1 MLKIGEVLP
10 MSKYSRTGH
19 DSSRCVLIEV
29 DCGAILGY
37 NGAMLLKGLIEYQS
51 LERMA
56 ELIGISPE
64 HARELIDTMNDS
76 SSKLLVET
84 SEASPVGERLTV
96 TAEGKKALESF
107 WKLYRD
113 FKLSLCGRAR
123 EEKTQ
128 SLSLQCACK

>member
-1 MLKIGEVLP
+1 
-10 MSKYSRTGH
+10 MSKYARIGH
-19 DSSRCVLIEV
+19 DSSCCILIEV

-37 NGAMLLKGLIEYQS
+37 NRAMLLKGLIEYQS
-51 LERMA
+51 LERTA
-56 ELIGISPE
+56 ELIGISLE

-84 SEASPVGERLTV
+84 SKESPVGEGLTV

-123 EEKTQ
+123 EKKTQ
-128 SLSLQCACK
+128 SLSPQCACK